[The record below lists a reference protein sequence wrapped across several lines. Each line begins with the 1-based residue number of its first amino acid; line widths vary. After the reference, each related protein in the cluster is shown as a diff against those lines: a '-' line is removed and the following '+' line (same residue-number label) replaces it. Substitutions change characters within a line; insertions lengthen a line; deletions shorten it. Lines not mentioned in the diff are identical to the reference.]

1 MWALCDMWVRGTRGS
16 GGGWENSFDT
26 LGSKTIGM

>member
-16 GGGWENSFDT
+16 GGGWENSYDIWG
-26 LGSKTIGM
+26 LR